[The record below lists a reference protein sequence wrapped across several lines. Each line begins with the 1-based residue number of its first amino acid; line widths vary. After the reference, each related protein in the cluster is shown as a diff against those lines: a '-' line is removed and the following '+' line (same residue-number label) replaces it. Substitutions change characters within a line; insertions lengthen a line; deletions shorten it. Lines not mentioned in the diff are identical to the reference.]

1 MIGIINTFLKI
12 LSVFGFHTEII
23 RRTEHKNKYYIFYV
37 SWSEILDKGP
47 RNRNQEKKHKQI
59 MNEKNNILQSVV
71 FVPDIL
77 RSVLAK
83 KILEHSS
90 IYSVIFMYIWGTI

>member
-1 MIGIINTFLKI
+1 
-12 LSVFGFHTEII
+12 
-23 RRTEHKNKYYIFYV
+23 
-37 SWSEILDKGP
+37 
-47 RNRNQEKKHKQI
+47 

-90 IYSVIFMYIWGTI
+90 IYSVIFMYI

>member
-1 MIGIINTFLKI
+1 
-12 LSVFGFHTEII
+12 
-23 RRTEHKNKYYIFYV
+23 
-37 SWSEILDKGP
+37 
-47 RNRNQEKKHKQI
+47 